1 MHKPLP
7 AKGTRD
13 FESSQIYKRNY
24 IIDIIKKNFTKYGYS
39 PLETPSFEKTST
51 LLGKYGDEG
60 ERLIFKIL
68 KSGNFL
74 KGLNPGEKQVI
85 IIYNLNLKL
94 QKRTI

>member
-1 MHKPLP
+1 MQKPIP

-24 IIDIIKKNFTKYGYS
+24 ILDVIKKNFTKYCYF

-51 LLGKYGDEG
+51 LLCKYGDES

-74 KGLNPGEKQVI
+74 KVLINVFSKLMRSLNYLIWGDV
-85 IIYNLNLKL
+85 
-94 QKRTI
+94 